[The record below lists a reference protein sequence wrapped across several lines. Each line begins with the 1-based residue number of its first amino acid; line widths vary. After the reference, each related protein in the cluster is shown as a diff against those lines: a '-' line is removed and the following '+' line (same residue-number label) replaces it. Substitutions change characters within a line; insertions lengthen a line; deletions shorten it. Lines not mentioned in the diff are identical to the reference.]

1 MPWWLILALAL
12 LLLAWLAIYIG
23 QCMWNPF
30 TTRSG
35 RRRAPFCVRGWWRGE
50 QAQNR
55 DDRWT

>member
-1 MPWWLILALAL
+1 MFWWLILGVVVIL
-12 LLLAWLAIYIG
+12 LLRLAIYVA
-23 QCMWNPF
+23 QCAWQPF

-35 RRRAPFCVRGWWRGE
+35 RRRAPVWLRSWWRGE

>member
-1 MPWWLILALAL
+1 MPWWLILVLAL
-12 LLLAWLAIYIG
+12 LLFGRLAVYVVRCL
-23 QCMWNPF
+23 WNPF

-35 RRRAPFCVRGWWRGE
+35 RRRAPFWLRGWWRGE